1 MRLVVRIGG
10 SVVASPVNTELMS
23 KYADL
28 LKTVKSQSHEV
39 AVVLGGGALA
49 REFIGIARNLGLDM
63 QAQDEVAISVS
74 RLFAQLFLKKLGD
87 AGCSKVLKDG
97 V

>member
-23 KYADL
+23 KYADII
-28 LKTVKSQSHEV
+28 KAVKQQGHEV

-49 REFIGIARNLGLDM
+49 TGIYWNCQKLGLRHDC
-63 QAQDEVAISVS
+63 
-74 RLFAQLFLKKLGD
+74 
-87 AGCSKVLKDG
+87 AG
-97 V
+97 